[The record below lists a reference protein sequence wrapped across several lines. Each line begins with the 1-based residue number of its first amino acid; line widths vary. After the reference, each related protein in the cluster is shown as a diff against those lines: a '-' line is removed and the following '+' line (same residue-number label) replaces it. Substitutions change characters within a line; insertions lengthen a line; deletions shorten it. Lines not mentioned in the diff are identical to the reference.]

1 MLSIILII
9 TLILAISYDAILYLM
24 SLFALTEYNN
34 ITEQLNYTC
43 TVCTTKE
50 TP

>member
-9 TLILAISYDAILYLM
+9 TLILAISYDAVLYLIF
-24 SLFALTEYNN
+24 LFSLTEHNA
-34 ITEQLNYTC
+34 ITEQLSY

-50 TP
+50 CS